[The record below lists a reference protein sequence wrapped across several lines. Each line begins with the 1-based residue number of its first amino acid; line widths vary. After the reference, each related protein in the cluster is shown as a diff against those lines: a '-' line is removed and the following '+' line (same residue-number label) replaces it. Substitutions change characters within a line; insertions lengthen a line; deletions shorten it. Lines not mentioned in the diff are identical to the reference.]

1 MSTLDE
7 SIIQVLTVGG
17 NNVSGTAKVQ
27 PLTIT
32 GGPPWLKQQV
42 TEEAPEK
49 EKTKEAPEKEKT
61 NGDEAAVLDALKTIA
76 KGKTF
81 DEWAKTAKVSP
92 EIKAEVKSRL
102 DAEEEGNGEG
112 EEESPKH
119 DKDHITKAMF
129 DTLPD
134 DEKEGHHDELRSSM
148 KHHGF
153 ENGEEE
159 DEEGGEEDEEEL
171 DYEGEEEGNYDG
183 DLDQTPEPEEKP
195 EPKVKEEPKMKLSKK
210 KEKVTVNPKL
220 EQKAHNRK
228 RLIEDLK
235 AKRKKRFEK
244 HVKSVGKEED
254 LPDIEK
260 KVEKNINIQHP
271 NDIEDHN
278 RKQGYKEERSYRE
291 GLPTRELIKKQWKE
305 RAIKSKEKMTKKIS
319 HPGYEEFA
327 NEEAP
332 PGREHQ
338 VKALKKKVG
347 TDKAYAF
354 AWAQHNKHGKPV
366 DEANEMENLVGH
378 RSTPLEVIK
387 TLKDKVDAKDP
398 TAMEGNNWSEFEN
411 ERLQQLERMVRPGAN
426 VLMFMD
432 KPVGHYE
439 LEEYVFVM
447 RDKIP
452 KYVEMGYKI
461 VAE

>member
-7 SIIQVLTVGG
+7 SIVQVLTVGG

-49 EKTKEAPEKEKT
+49 EKTG
-61 NGDEAAVLDALKTIA
+61 GDEAAVMDALKIIA

-92 EIKAEVKSRL
+92 EIKDEVKSRL
-102 DAEEEGNGEG
+102 DAEEGDGEG

-134 DEKEGHHDELRSSM
+134 DEKAGHHADLRTSM

-183 DLDQTPEPEEKP
+183 DLDQTPEPEEAPAPKEKP
-195 EPKVKEEPKMKLSKK
+195 EPKMKLSKK

-220 EQKAHNRK
+220 EQKSHNRK
-228 RLIEDLK
+228 KLIEDLK

-244 HVKSVGKEED
+244 HVKTITNKDD

-305 RAIKSKEKMTKKIS
+305 RAIKSKEKLVKKVS
-319 HPGYEEFA
+319 HPGYEEFS

-354 AWAQHNKHGKPV
+354 AWAQHNKHGEPV
-366 DEANEMENLVGH
+366 EEANEMENLVGH

-411 ERLQQLERMVRPGAN
+411 ERLQQLEKMVRPGAN